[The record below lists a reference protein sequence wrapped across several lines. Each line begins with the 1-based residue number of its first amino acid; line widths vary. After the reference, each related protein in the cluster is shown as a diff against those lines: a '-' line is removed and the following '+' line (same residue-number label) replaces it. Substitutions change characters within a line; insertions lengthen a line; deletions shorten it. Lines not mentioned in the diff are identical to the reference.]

1 MNWVKIDSDDYERYQ
16 LIDNKNKYIISSR
29 NGKNW
34 FAGIFD
40 EKYFSWHSDA
50 TRLLFEGTAE
60 EAKIYYEQHL
70 EEIKANNKE
79 K

>member
-1 MNWVKIDSDDYERYQ
+1 MKEMCWCKI
-16 LIDNKNKYIISSR
+16 
-29 NGKNW
+29 
-34 FAGIFD
+34 IFD